1 MQLLSKFGISLPEST
16 KLPLSEDTT
25 EAHRNAAFSL
35 LLPGKVLHLNALL
48 HMRKFRDKGN
58 KAGAVRGLQLLESE
72 GLGNLISTRLQRGAN
87 MVCSSLNA
95 FHL

>member
-48 HMRKFRDKGN
+48 HMRDKGN